1 MRHLMKHHHS
11 SVCQVLQLMPQ
22 LPITFPI
29 LVRHLTS
36 VLRLIE
42 TIFSLL
48 KVLESPYT
56 YKRIYLWHYYK
67 WELNLGHSSRKS
79 KRKLFTAQARTLQH
93 PPPRSGPGTGVCWRP
108 PCWGQ
113 RWTPPA
119 SSRFVLRWKEFY
131 YFALLHFFT
140 KFGEGNLWKFR
151 WHLYLLQL
159 HNSTSIPIIFCTE
172 EKY

>member
-36 VLRLIE
+36 ILRLIE

-67 WELNLGHSSRKS
+67 WELNLGHEFGTFIQKKQAEAFYNPINNSSAHLHDLVLALESADVLLVEDRDEL
-79 KRKLFTAQARTLQH
+79 RQ
-93 PPPRSGPGTGVCWRP
+93 PPRDLCCAEKSFISLHSYTFSQNLKKATCENFVD
-108 PCWGQ
+108 
-113 RWTPPA
+113 TPI
-119 SSRFVLRWKEFY
+119 FY
-131 YFALLHFFT
+131 NYIT
-140 KFGEGNLWKFR
+140 QLWF
-151 WHLYLLQL
+151 Q
-159 HNSTSIPIIFCTE
+159 
-172 EKY
+172 

>member
-36 VLRLIE
+36 ILWLIE

-67 WELNLGHSSRKS
+67 WELNLGHEFGTFIQKKQAEAFYNPINNNNTPAPTSTIWSWHWSLLTSSLLRTEMNS
-79 KRKLFTAQARTLQH
+79 ASLLAICVALKRVLLVCTPTLFH
-93 PPPRSGPGTGVCWRP
+93 KIWRR
-108 PCWGQ
+108 Q
-113 RWTPPA
+113 LVKISLTPL
-119 SSRFVLRWKEFY
+119 SS
-131 YFALLHFFT
+131 T
-140 KFGEGNLWKFR
+140 
-151 WHLYLLQL
+151 
-159 HNSTSIPIIFCTE
+159 TT
-172 EKY
+172 

>member
-36 VLRLIE
+36 ILRLIE

-79 KRKLFTAQARTLQH
+79 KRKLFTTQSITPAPTSTIWSWHWSLLTSSLLRTEMNSASLLAICVALK
-93 PPPRSGPGTGVCWRP
+93 RVLLVCTPTLFDKIWRR
-108 PCWGQ
+108 Q
-113 RWTPPA
+113 LVKISLTPL
-119 SSRFVLRWKEFY
+119 SS
-131 YFALLHFFT
+131 T
-140 KFGEGNLWKFR
+140 
-151 WHLYLLQL
+151 
-159 HNSTSIPIIFCTE
+159 TT
-172 EKY
+172 